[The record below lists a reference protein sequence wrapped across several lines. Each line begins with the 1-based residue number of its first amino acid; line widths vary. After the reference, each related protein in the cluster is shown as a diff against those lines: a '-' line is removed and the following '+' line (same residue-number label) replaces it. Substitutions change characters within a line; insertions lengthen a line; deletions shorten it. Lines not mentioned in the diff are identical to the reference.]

1 MSVYNDM
8 ANDAGYRY
16 GSDENMQM
24 AQMIEEDERVHE
36 REEYH
41 RHMEEQ
47 YYYYIIGMTNFINDN
62 FTTA

>member
-1 MSVYNDM
+1 M
-8 ANDAGYRY
+8 ANDAGCGY

-24 AQMIEEDERVHE
+24 AQMIEEREREQE

-41 RHMEEQ
+41 RHTEEQ
-47 YYYYIIGMTNFINDN
+47 YYYYIIGMTNFINNN